1 MPRSIQFEF
10 MSLNFA
16 ANRTTIGYLLFGL
29 HRLQVMSINIPI
41 NSMSVSE
48 KLEAIALIW
57 GSLAQDPDSVPS
69 PEWHAEEL
77 ADRAKRLETG
87 ETTVSDWDDAEKRFD
102 ELGS

>member
-1 MPRSIQFEF
+1 M
-10 MSLNFA
+10 A
-16 ANRTTIGYLLFGL
+16 
-29 HRLQVMSINIPI
+29 INIPI

-48 KLEAIALIW
+48 KLEAIELIW

-77 ADRAKRLETG
+77 ARRTQRIEAGD
-87 ETTVSDWDDAEKRFD
+87 TTVSDWDEAEKRFD